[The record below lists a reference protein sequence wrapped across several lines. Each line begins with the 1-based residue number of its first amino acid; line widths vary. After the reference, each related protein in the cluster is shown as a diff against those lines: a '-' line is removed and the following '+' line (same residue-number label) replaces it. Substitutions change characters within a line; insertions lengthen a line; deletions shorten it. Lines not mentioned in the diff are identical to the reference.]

1 MTRSPTPL
9 SNKVASLFG
18 SRAPLCDEHAGR
30 RRAVRSKGLTTASS
44 SAIAQAIDFP
54 DISRAMSKLIVTFAI
69 LTINKHHGRCGRHCR
84 NVRGL
89 DTFWSVGL

>member
-44 SAIAQAIDFP
+44 PAIAQAIDFP
-54 DISRAMSKLIVTFAI
+54 DISRAMSKLIVAFVVPYDEQTP
-69 LTINKHHGRCGRHCR
+69 RP
-84 NVRGL
+84 VRAAL
-89 DTFWSVGL
+89 PERARS

>member
-1 MTRSPTPL
+1 
-9 SNKVASLFG
+9 
-18 SRAPLCDEHAGR
+18 
-30 RRAVRSKGLTTASS
+30 
-44 SAIAQAIDFP
+44 
-54 DISRAMSKLIVTFAI
+54 MSKLIVTFAI